1 MTDHQPENNNPTGEP
16 PGWHPDPWGRDEER
30 WWNGFEWTDRT
41 RNHPSDT
48 PNSNDSS
55 SSSQPVKPPRS
66 SRPLP
71 GGAPDNTA
79 ANRWAN
85 QDPPHTG
92 WWPDPYGE
100 ADERWWDGERWTD
113 RTDSIHK
120 PGEAPTWTRRRIGIL
135 LATVAFIG
143 LIIVNSNG
151 SGSAPSS
158 PPQPSIAGSEI
169 AAYLACEDFTRQ
181 VLRSPSTAE
190 FPGRREATITT
201 RGQEWV
207 VRAYVDAENAFG
219 AMVRNEWRCTTRKID
234 GDTWEGNS
242 TILDQ

>member
-1 MTDHQPENNNPTGEP
+1 MADEGETTTGSNGEP
-16 PGWHPDPWGRDEER
+16 PGWYEDPWQRAEWR

-48 PNSNDSS
+48 PNSQDIGG
-55 SSSQPVKPPRS
+55 SSQPAKPSRS
-66 SRPLP
+66 SRHLP
-71 GGAPDNTA
+71 GGATENTA
-79 ANRWAN
+79 ANRYAN

-100 ADERWWDGERWTD
+100 ADERWWDGEWTD

-120 PGEAPTWTRRRIGIL
+120 PGEAPTWTRKRIGIL
-135 LATVAFIG
+135 LAIMAFIG
-143 LIIVNSNG
+143 LIAFNSNG

-169 AAYLACEDFTRQ
+169 EAYMACEDFTRQ

-190 FPGRREATITT
+190 FPSHRDATITT
-201 RGQEWV
+201 QGQEWV
-207 VRAYVDAENAFG
+207 VQAYVDAENAFG
-219 AMVRNEWRCTTRKID
+219 AMVRNEWRCTTRNTN
-234 GDTWEGNS
+234 GDTWRGSS
-242 TILDQ
+242 TILD